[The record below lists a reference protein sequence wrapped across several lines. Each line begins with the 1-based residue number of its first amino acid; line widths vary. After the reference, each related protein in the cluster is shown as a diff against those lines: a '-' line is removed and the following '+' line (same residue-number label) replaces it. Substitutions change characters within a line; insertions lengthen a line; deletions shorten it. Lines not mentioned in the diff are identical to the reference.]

1 MTRFI
6 SNTYFQLL
14 SIKEKGEH
22 GTYNVKINVWK
33 CNALY
38 MNITV
43 NSKYEYN
50 SKYENNSMRWLMSK

>member
-22 GTYNVKINVWK
+22 GAYNVKINV
-33 CNALY
+33 
-38 MNITV
+38 
-43 NSKYEYN
+43 
-50 SKYENNSMRWLMSK
+50 